1 MDRLFLRIA
10 SLSVRNQPRQFL
22 LAGGWYYSRRWIAAG
37 AAWSRWVIRR
47 RTSSMLGNCLFSVKI
62 QANQRSSPQSMP
74 VSWRCCTREGKSTP
88 EAAIAPYCW
97 NASGQMSTS
106 FPSHW
111 RFSSCQEP
119 RRRDISTAGSSQPA
133 ASISIMPV
141 SRSCES
147 EKRTWFH
154 QQSFKT
160 GWWTRIWTRN
170 LCPSFSLFSG
180 LES

>member
-1 MDRLFLRIA
+1 
-10 SLSVRNQPRQFL
+10 
-22 LAGGWYYSRRWIAAG
+22 
-37 AAWSRWVIRR
+37 
-47 RTSSMLGNCLFSVKI
+47 MLGKCLFSVKI
-62 QANQRSSPQSMP
+62 QANQRSSPQIMP

-97 NASGQMSTS
+97 NVSGQMSTS

-133 ASISIMPV
+133 ASISIMPF

-154 QQSFKT
+154 QQSFNA
-160 GWWTRIWTRN
+160 GWWTADILRFSAFSIILMVFGARISWINRWCN
-170 LCPSFSLFSG
+170 SCS
-180 LES
+180 